1 MTRVFRLSSVALLLV
16 CAASAVAAAK
26 PTVAI
31 LGLEVIDK
39 TGVPSNDDVTF
50 AKTLT
55 EDLRGRA
62 KLGGPYTLANGADK
76 ELIDLKL
83 LKGCDDDKDLKCMSG
98 IGGDLGVDFLM
109 YGSVTK
115 KGSNYEITISLLDV
129 KQRHREK
136 TAPTT
141 VPTTTSGAA
150 LLKKSQS
157 IYNGLTGQTDSCTI
171 TVKTPGV
178 DRATIL
184 LGTKEAGNITNGVG
198 QVNGL
203 SEGKYSIAVEAKD
216 YHRWTKSDIQ
226 CTGGETTN
234 ITADLSKLDKAIG
247 PGDTQV
253 TGTSNSPGSLI
264 GQTGTESH
272 SEGHGKLAWKVMA
285 YGGLAGAA
293 VGGGLWVYGFSKTS
307 SANGFDQSKLNF
319 GSASTMVTYDQ
330 SQCDTSNGKT
340 IRGAAGDANSK
351 FDSGCSGHAITQYA
365 IPVTVGFAV
374 ISAVGFIM
382 LASSKD
388 GEEHPASVAGRRHH
402 HEPFAITPVVSP
414 TGAGATFRMEW

>member
-1 MTRVFRLSSVALLLV
+1 MALLLV

-141 VPTTTSGAA
+141 VPTSTNAGT

-203 SEGKYSIAVEAKD
+203 SDGKYTIAVEAKD

-234 ITADLSKLDKAIG
+234 ITADLSKLDAKIIPPPDKVNPPGGDGSENHEITGSISHHGSTNSWKYVAIG
-247 PGDTQV
+247 GGILTAAAAITFGVKWSGLAKTGASSGTFQYGAKCVNDDAHTKAMFPNGFNADADTQSACNDAPSNRTWSYV
-253 TGTSNSPGSLI
+253 TGV
-264 GQTGTESH
+264 GTVALL
-272 SEGHGKLAWKVMA
+272 G
-285 YGGLAGAA
+285 
-293 VGGGLWVYGFSKTS
+293 
-307 SANGFDQSKLNF
+307 
-319 GSASTMVTYDQ
+319 
-330 SQCDTSNGKT
+330 
-340 IRGAAGDANSK
+340 
-351 FDSGCSGHAITQYA
+351 
-365 IPVTVGFAV
+365 VTVFSVVKAV
-374 ISAVGFIM
+374 SNNDSM
-382 LASSKD
+382 SDEHASL
-388 GEEHPASVAGRRHH
+388 GHRRH

>member
-39 TGVPSNDDVTF
+39 SGVPSNDDVTF

-141 VPTTTSGAA
+141 VPTSTNAGT

-203 SEGKYSIAVEAKD
+203 TDGKYTIAVEAKD
-216 YHRWTKSDIQ
+216 YHRWTKADIQ

-234 ITADLSKLDKAIG
+234 ITADLSKLDTKIIPPPDKVNPPGGDGTENHEITGSISHHGSTNSWKYVAIG
-247 PGDTQV
+247 GGILTAAAAITFGVKWSALAKTGASGGTFQYGKNCVNDDTHTKAAFPNGFNADADTQSACNDAPSNRTWSYV
-253 TGTSNSPGSLI
+253 TGV
-264 GQTGTESH
+264 GTVALL
-272 SEGHGKLAWKVMA
+272 G
-285 YGGLAGAA
+285 
-293 VGGGLWVYGFSKTS
+293 
-307 SANGFDQSKLNF
+307 
-319 GSASTMVTYDQ
+319 
-330 SQCDTSNGKT
+330 
-340 IRGAAGDANSK
+340 
-351 FDSGCSGHAITQYA
+351 
-365 IPVTVGFAV
+365 VTVFSVVKAV
-374 ISAVGFIM
+374 SNNDSM
-382 LASSKD
+382 SDEHASL
-388 GEEHPASVAGRRHH
+388 GHRRH

>member
-1 MTRVFRLSSVALLLV
+1 MTRVFRLTCVALLLV
-16 CAASAVAAAK
+16 CGASAVAAAK

-31 LGLEVIDK
+31 LGLEVVDK
-39 TGVPSNDDVTF
+39 SGVPSNDDVTF

-98 IGGDLGVDFLM
+98 IGSDLGVDFLM

-141 VPTTTSGAA
+141 VPTTTSGSA

-216 YHRWTKSDIQ
+216 YHRWSKSDIQ

-234 ITADLSKLDKAIG
+234 ITADLSKLDTRIIPSPDTVNPPGGDGTENHEITGTVSHHGGTNTWKYVAIG
-247 PGDTQV
+247 GGVVTAAAAVTFALKWNDLSATGS
-253 TGTSNSPGSLI
+253 TGTFQY
-264 GQTGTESH
+264 GQNCVVPAGGADPKHPNGNAINGVSQDACDNAPNNRKWTYISG
-272 SEGHGKLAWKVMA
+272 VV
-285 YGGLAGAA
+285 GLAALGFTSIAIYKA
-293 VGGGLWVYGFSKTS
+293 VSGN
-307 SANGFDQSKLNF
+307 SAMADEH
-319 GSASTMVTYDQ
+319 ASL
-330 SQCDTSNGKT
+330 
-340 IRGAAGDANSK
+340 
-351 FDSGCSGHAITQYA
+351 GHR
-365 IPVTVGFAV
+365 
-374 ISAVGFIM
+374 
-382 LASSKD
+382 
-388 GEEHPASVAGRRHH
+388 RRH
-402 HEPFAITPVVSP
+402 EAFAITPVVSP

>member
-39 TGVPSNDDVTF
+39 SGVPSNDDVTF

-115 KGSNYEITISLLDV
+115 KGTSYEITISLLDV

-141 VPTTTSGAA
+141 VPTSTSGAA

-184 LGTKEAGNITNGVG
+184 LGTKEAGNITNGIG

-203 SEGKYSIAVEAKD
+203 TEGKYSIAVEAKD

-234 ITADLSKLDKAIG
+234 ITADLSKLDTKIIPPPDQVNP
-247 PGDTQV
+247 PG
-253 TGTSNSPGSLI
+253 GS
-264 GQTGTESH
+264 GTGTENHEITGSVSH
-272 SEGHGKLAWKVMA
+272 HG
-285 YGGLAGAA
+285 GSGLKTAGYVVTGVGVASLI
-293 VGGGLWVYGFSKTS
+293 VGGILLETGHASQDNYKNS
-307 SANGFDQSKLNF
+307 NG
-319 GSASTMVTYDQ
+319 VTLTNGMNAKWDQ
-330 SQCDTSNGKT
+330 SQCDNSML
-340 IRGAAGDANSK
+340 AAPALGNNNQAFKDA
-351 FDSGCSGHAITQYA
+351 CSGYTKTWVGGFMMGGGAI
-365 IPVTVGFAV
+365 
-374 ISAVGFIM
+374 
-382 LASSKD
+382 LA
-388 GEEHPASVAGRRHH
+388 VAGVFMFTRHTDDETTAQISGHRKH
-402 HEPFAITPVVSP
+402 HDAFAITPVVSP
-414 TGAGATFRMEW
+414 SGAGATFRMEW

>member
-141 VPTTTSGAA
+141 VPTSTNAGT

-216 YHRWTKSDIQ
+216 YHRWTKGDIQ

-234 ITADLSKLDKAIG
+234 ITADLSKLDRAV
-247 PGDTQV
+247 DTQV
-253 TGTSNSPGSLI
+253 TGTSGSPGALI

-272 SEGHGKLAWKVMA
+272 SEGHGKTAWKVMA

-293 VGGGLWVYGFSKTS
+293 VGGGLWIYGFSKTS
-307 SANGFDQSKLNF
+307 SADGFKQSELNF
-319 GSASTMVTYDQ
+319 NNANMTLTYDQ
-330 SQCDTSNGKT
+330 SQCDTTDGK
-340 IRGAAGDANSK
+340 IVRAASGAANSK
-351 FDSGCSGHAITQYA
+351 FDSGCTGHAITNYA
-365 IPVTVGFAV
+365 VPITLGFAV
-374 ISAVGFIM
+374 VSAVGFIM
-382 LASSKD
+382 LATSKESED
-388 GEEHPASVAGRRHH
+388 RPASVSGRRHH
-402 HEPFAITPVVSP
+402 HEPFAIAPVVSP

>member
-1 MTRVFRLSSVALLLV
+1 MTRVFRLSCVALLLV

-39 TGVPSNDDVTF
+39 SGVPSNDDVNF

-55 EDLRGRA
+55 EDLRSRA

-109 YGSVTK
+109 YGSVSK
-115 KGSNYEITISLLDV
+115 RGSSYEITISLLDV

-141 VPTTTSGAA
+141 VPTSTNAGT

-184 LGTKEAGNITNGVG
+184 LGNKESGNITNGVG

-216 YHRWTKSDIQ
+216 YHRWSKSDIQ

-234 ITADLSKLDKAIG
+234 ITADLSKLDNKIIPPPDKVNPPGGDTENHEITGSVSHHGSTNTWKYVAIG
-247 PGDTQV
+247 GGVLTAAAAITFGVKWNNLSKTGASGSAFQYGANCVNDDAHPKSAFPNGFNSDASTQSACNDAPSNRTWTYV
-253 TGTSNSPGSLI
+253 TGV
-264 GQTGTESH
+264 GTVALLGITVFS
-272 SEGHGKLAWKVMA
+272 
-285 YGGLAGAA
+285 A
-293 VGGGLWVYGFSKTS
+293 VKAV
-307 SANGFDQSKLNF
+307 
-319 GSASTMVTYDQ
+319 
-330 SQCDTSNGKT
+330 SNGDSNPDEH
-340 IRGAAGDANSK
+340 ASAG
-351 FDSGCSGHAITQYA
+351 H
-365 IPVTVGFAV
+365 
-374 ISAVGFIM
+374 
-382 LASSKD
+382 
-388 GEEHPASVAGRRHH
+388 RHH

>member
-1 MTRVFRLSSVALLLV
+1 MTRVFRLTCGALLLV

-39 TGVPSNDDVTF
+39 SGVPSNDDVTF

-115 KGSNYEITISLLDV
+115 KGGNYEITISLLDV

-141 VPTTTSGAA
+141 VPTSTSAGA

-184 LGTKEAGNITNGVG
+184 LGAKEAGNITNGVG

-203 SEGKYSIAVEAKD
+203 SEGKYSIAIEAKD
-216 YHRWTKSDIQ
+216 YHRWSKSDIQ

-234 ITADLSKLDKAIG
+234 ITADLSKLDTKIIPAPDKVNPPGGEGNENHEITGSVSHHGATNSWKYIAIG
-247 PGDTQV
+247 GGVV
-253 TGTSNSPGSLI
+253 T
-264 GQTGTESH
+264 
-272 SEGHGKLAWKVMA
+272 AA
-285 YGGLAGAA
+285 AA
-293 VGGGLWVYGFSKTS
+293 VTFALKWSDLAATGKTS
-307 SANGFDQSKLNF
+307 TFQYGANCVVPMPADPTHTNGIPKPGTDTTQ
-319 GSASTMVTYDQ
+319 D
-330 SQCDTSNGKT
+330 QCDNAPSNRTWTYVSGVVGIAALGFTSIAIYKAVSG
-340 IRGAAGDANSK
+340 NSEMA
-351 FDSGCSGHAITQYA
+351 DEHASLGH
-365 IPVTVGFAV
+365 
-374 ISAVGFIM
+374 
-382 LASSKD
+382 
-388 GEEHPASVAGRRHH
+388 RRHH
-402 HEPFAITPVVSP
+402 DAFAITPVVSP

>member
-1 MTRVFRLSSVALLLV
+1 MTRVFRLSSVALLMV

-39 TGVPSNDDVTF
+39 SGVPSNDDVTF

-141 VPTTTSGAA
+141 VPTSTNAGA

-203 SEGKYSIAVEAKD
+203 TDGKYTIAVEAKD

-234 ITADLSKLDKAIG
+234 ITADLSKLDTKIIPPPDKVNPPGGDGNENHEITGSVSHHGGNTLHTAGYVVTGVGLATVIAGGIILQMGRSSQSDYKESDGVTVAGMMGAQKWTQGNCDQKGTLDPNAGNNKKFIDACDGYSKTWIG
-247 PGDTQV
+247 GVMMGGGAVLAAAGVFMFTRSSDESSTQV
-253 TGTSNSPGSLI
+253 S
-264 GQTGTESH
+264 
-272 SEGHGKLAWKVMA
+272 
-285 YGGLAGAA
+285 
-293 VGGGLWVYGFSKTS
+293 
-307 SANGFDQSKLNF
+307 
-319 GSASTMVTYDQ
+319 
-330 SQCDTSNGKT
+330 
-340 IRGAAGDANSK
+340 
-351 FDSGCSGHAITQYA
+351 
-365 IPVTVGFAV
+365 
-374 ISAVGFIM
+374 
-382 LASSKD
+382 
-388 GEEHPASVAGRRHH
+388 GRRHH

>member
-1 MTRVFRLSSVALLLV
+1 MTRVFRLTCGALLLV

-39 TGVPSNDDVTF
+39 SGVPSNDDVTF

-115 KGSNYEITISLLDV
+115 KGGNYEITISLLDV

-141 VPTTTSGAA
+141 VPTSTSAGA

-184 LGTKEAGNITNGVG
+184 LGAKEAGNITNGVG

-203 SEGKYSIAVEAKD
+203 SEGKYSIAIEAKD
-216 YHRWTKSDIQ
+216 YHRWSKSDIQ

-234 ITADLSKLDKAIG
+234 ITADLSKLDTKIIPAPDKVNPPGGEGNENHEITGSVSHHGATNSWKYIAIG
-247 PGDTQV
+247 GGVVTAAAAVTFALKWNDLAATGKTSTFQYGANCVIPMPADTMHPN
-253 TGTSNSPGSLI
+253 GIAKPGS
-264 GQTGTESH
+264 
-272 SEGHGKLAWKVMA
+272 
-285 YGGLAGAA
+285 GA
-293 VGGGLWVYGFSKTS
+293 SQ
-307 SANGFDQSKLNF
+307 D
-319 GSASTMVTYDQ
+319 
-330 SQCDTSNGKT
+330 QCDNAPSNRTWTYVSGVVGIAALGFTSIAIYKAVSGNSEM
-340 IRGAAGDANSK
+340 ADEHASAG
-351 FDSGCSGHAITQYA
+351 H
-365 IPVTVGFAV
+365 
-374 ISAVGFIM
+374 
-382 LASSKD
+382 
-388 GEEHPASVAGRRHH
+388 RRHH
-402 HEPFAITPVVSP
+402 DAFAITPVVSP

>member
-1 MTRVFRLSSVALLLV
+1 M
-16 CAASAVAAAK
+16 AAAK

-115 KGSNYEITISLLDV
+115 KGGNYEITISLLDV

-141 VPTTTSGAA
+141 VPTSTSAGA

-203 SEGKYSIAVEAKD
+203 TEGKYSIAVEAKD
-216 YHRWTKSDIQ
+216 YHRWSKSDIQ

-234 ITADLSKLDKAIG
+234 ITADLSKLDTKIIPPPDKVNPPGGDGTENHEITGSVSHHGATNSWKYIAIG
-247 PGDTQV
+247 GGVV
-253 TGTSNSPGSLI
+253 TAAAAVTFALKWNDLAATGKTSTFQYGANCVVPMPPDSTHSNGIAKPGS
-264 GQTGTESH
+264 GT
-272 SEGHGKLAWKVMA
+272 
-285 YGGLAGAA
+285 
-293 VGGGLWVYGFSKTS
+293 TQ
-307 SANGFDQSKLNF
+307 D
-319 GSASTMVTYDQ
+319 
-330 SQCDTSNGKT
+330 QCDSAPTNRTWTYVSGVVGIAALGFTSIAIYKAVSGNSDM
-340 IRGAAGDANSK
+340 GDEHASL
-351 FDSGCSGHAITQYA
+351 GH
-365 IPVTVGFAV
+365 
-374 ISAVGFIM
+374 
-382 LASSKD
+382 
-388 GEEHPASVAGRRHH
+388 RRHH
-402 HEPFAITPVVSP
+402 DAFAITPVVSP

>member
-39 TGVPSNDDVTF
+39 SGVPSNDDVTF

-115 KGSNYEITISLLDV
+115 KAGNYEITISLLDV

-216 YHRWTKSDIQ
+216 YHRWSKSDIQ

-234 ITADLSKLDKAIG
+234 ITADLSKLDTKIIPPPDKVNPPGGDGTENHEITGSVSHHGSTNSWKYVAIG
-247 PGDTQV
+247 GGILTAAAAITFGVKWSDLSKTGASSGTFQYGSKCVNDDAHPKSAFPNGFNADADTQSACNDAPGNRTWTYV
-253 TGTSNSPGSLI
+253 TGV
-264 GQTGTESH
+264 GTVALL
-272 SEGHGKLAWKVMA
+272 G
-285 YGGLAGAA
+285 
-293 VGGGLWVYGFSKTS
+293 
-307 SANGFDQSKLNF
+307 
-319 GSASTMVTYDQ
+319 
-330 SQCDTSNGKT
+330 
-340 IRGAAGDANSK
+340 
-351 FDSGCSGHAITQYA
+351 
-365 IPVTVGFAV
+365 VTVFSVVKAV
-374 ISAVGFIM
+374 SNNDSM
-382 LASSKD
+382 SDEHASL
-388 GEEHPASVAGRRHH
+388 GRRRH

>member
-1 MTRVFRLSSVALLLV
+1 MTRVFRLSCVALLLV

-39 TGVPSNDDVTF
+39 SGNPSNDDVTF

-55 EDLRGRA
+55 EDLRNRA
-62 KLGGPYTLANGADK
+62 TLGGPYTLANGADK

-115 KGSNYEITISLLDV
+115 KGGNYEITISLLDV

-141 VPTTTSGAA
+141 VPTSTNAGS
-150 LLKKSQS
+150 LLKKSQA
-157 IYNGLTGQTDSCTI
+157 IYNGLTGQTDACTI

-184 LGTKEAGNITNGVG
+184 VGTKESGNITNGVG

-203 SEGKYSIAVEAKD
+203 SAGKYTIAVEAKD

-234 ITADLSKLDKAIG
+234 IVADLSKLDTKIIPPPDKVTPPGGDGTENHEITGSVSHHGGNGLHTAGYVVAGVGIATVIAGGIVLQLGRSSQNDYKASNGVTLSSGMNAKWTQSDCGNKSQLTPATGNNQQFIDACSGYTKTWIG
-247 PGDTQV
+247 GFMLGGGAVLAAAGVFMFTRSTDEGTTQV
-253 TGTSNSPGSLI
+253 S
-264 GQTGTESH
+264 
-272 SEGHGKLAWKVMA
+272 
-285 YGGLAGAA
+285 
-293 VGGGLWVYGFSKTS
+293 
-307 SANGFDQSKLNF
+307 
-319 GSASTMVTYDQ
+319 
-330 SQCDTSNGKT
+330 
-340 IRGAAGDANSK
+340 
-351 FDSGCSGHAITQYA
+351 
-365 IPVTVGFAV
+365 
-374 ISAVGFIM
+374 
-382 LASSKD
+382 
-388 GEEHPASVAGRRHH
+388 GRRKH

>member
-1 MTRVFRLSSVALLLV
+1 M
-16 CAASAVAAAK
+16 AAAK
-26 PTVAI
+26 PTVGI

-39 TGVPSNDDVTF
+39 TGAPSSDDVTF

-98 IGGDLGVDFLM
+98 IGGDLGVDYLM
-109 YGSVTK
+109 YGSVVKRGNT
-115 KGSNYEITISLLDV
+115 YEITISLLDV

-141 VPTTTSGAA
+141 VPTSTNAA
-150 LLKKSQS
+150 TLLKKSQS
-157 IYNGLTGQTDSCTI
+157 IYNGLTGQSDSCTI

-203 SEGKYSIAVEAKD
+203 SDGKYTISVEAKD
-216 YHRWTKSDIQ
+216 YHRWTKGEIQ

-234 ITADLSKLDKAIG
+234 ITADLSKLDSKIIPSPDQVNP
-247 PGDTQV
+247 PGGGD
-253 TGTSNSPGSLI
+253 
-264 GQTGTESH
+264 GTENHEITGSVSHHGGNGLHTAGYVLAGVGVAAIIGGGIVLALGHSDEGAYTDSAGVTLVGGTIAKWDQDKCGQSGLAPATSMNHNGDFAKACDGYRNTKIGGVMMAGGAIFAVAGIFMFTRH
-272 SEGHGKLAWKVMA
+272 SEAE
-285 YGGLAGAA
+285 
-293 VGGGLWVYGFSKTS
+293 
-307 SANGFDQSKLNF
+307 
-319 GSASTMVTYDQ
+319 STQ
-330 SQCDTSNGKT
+330 
-340 IRGAAGDANSK
+340 
-351 FDSGCSGHAITQYA
+351 
-365 IPVTVGFAV
+365 
-374 ISAVGFIM
+374 IS
-382 LASSKD
+382 
-388 GEEHPASVAGRRHH
+388 GRRKH

>member
-39 TGVPSNDDVTF
+39 SGVPSNDDVTF

-98 IGGDLGVDFLM
+98 IGADLGVDFLM

-115 KGSNYEITISLLDV
+115 KGTSYEITISLLDV

-141 VPTTTSGAA
+141 VPTSTSGAA

-184 LGTKEAGNITNGVG
+184 LGTKEAGNITNGIG

-203 SEGKYSIAVEAKD
+203 TEGKYSIAVEAKD

-234 ITADLSKLDKAIG
+234 ITADMSKMDKPADTT
-247 PGDTQV
+247 DTQV
-253 TGTSNSPGSLI
+253 TGTSGSPGALI

-272 SEGHGKLAWKVMA
+272 SEGHGRTAWKVMA

-307 SANGFDQSKLNF
+307 SADGFKQSDLNF
-319 GSASTMVTYDQ
+319 NGASTSVTYDQ
-330 SQCDTSNGKT
+330 SQCDTSNGALIRQIKT
-340 IRGAAGDANSK
+340 GANGK
-351 FDSGCSGHAITQYA
+351 FDGGCSGHTITNYA
-365 IPVTVGFAV
+365 VPVTLGFAV
-374 ISAVGFIM
+374 VSAVGFIM
-382 LASSKD
+382 LATAKD
-388 GEEHPASVAGRRHH
+388 TEDRPASVSGRRHH